1 MNKKGKA
8 VLYLNRSQ
16 YDEKSINEGKS
27 RRFFEGVIEEN
38 GWKYRV
44 QDKDNDI
51 DGEIEVFSMVGET
64 TAKIVKVQLKSTTSV
79 KKGKELITF
88 DCPVK
93 FLNFCDVCDIPV
105 IIVLYD
111 VEEKRAYW
119 LWTQQYIFKVLE
131 KNNGNWRNNTSSVTI
146 KIPIENEV
154 SEESC
159 FYDEIKGISINGINE
174 IQQWRKQDTS
184 EHYFTILEEK
194 DDSNFNNR
202 RISAKIY
209 LERSFATSRDSTIE
223 LIKKIN
229 AKIKNNRYNKRILE
243 GRSVKSEPD
252 YVWLSFYDD
261 LIQFEYG
268 LPFCRTEWINRKNS
282 PSLFIKDYDQ
292 LIGEDNIRV
301 KWEYNRPLQDYL
313 LLNSTSKTYY
323 LEGVREALLFAKSEL
338 ELLQK
343 LFAEEDIS
351 NFYNY
356 IIGKRGE
363 YSSNYI
369 LLSDC
374 LPPYECKTL
383 HRALEAALG
392 DLDNLAIAIEG
403 NERNKQYLNYQFISE
418 FYKHLVILNYEI
430 EKIL

>member
-1 MNKKGKA
+1 MK
-8 VLYLNRSQ
+8 RSQ

-51 DGEIEVFSMVGET
+51 DGEIEVFSKEGET
-64 TAKIVKVQLKSTTSV
+64 TAKIVKVQLKSTTSL
-79 KKGKELITF
+79 KMAEKLITF

-111 VEEKRAYW
+111 VKEKKAYW
-119 LWTQQYIFKVLE
+119 LWTQQYIFKVLD
-131 KNNGNWRNNTSSVTI
+131 KNNESWRNNTSSVTI

-154 SEESC
+154 LEDSK
-159 FYDEIKGISINGINE
+159 FYNEIKGISINGINE
-174 IQQWRKQDTS
+174 IQQWRKHDTS
-184 EHYFTILEEK
+184 EYYFTILEEK
-194 DDSNFNNR
+194 DDSNINKR

-209 LERSFATSRDSTIE
+209 IERSFATSRNSTIE

-229 AKIKNNRYNKRILE
+229 AKIKINKYNKRILQ
-243 GRSVKSEPD
+243 GRSVDSEPD

-268 LPFCRTEWINRKNS
+268 LPFCRTEWINGKDS
-282 PSLFIKDYDQ
+282 PPLFIKEYDQ
-292 LIGEDNIRV
+292 LIDENNIRV

-313 LLNSTSKTYY
+313 LLNSTSKTHY
-323 LEGVREALLFAKSEL
+323 LEGVRESLVFAKSEL
-338 ELLQK
+338 ALLPK
-343 LFAEEDIS
+343 LFAEEDNS
-351 NFYNY
+351 NFYNH
-356 IIGKRGE
+356 IKAKQKE
-363 YSSNYI
+363 YSRNFI
-369 LLSDC
+369 LLSDFI
-374 LPPYECKTL
+374 PPHECKPL

-392 DLDNLAIAIEG
+392 ELDNLAMIIEG
-403 NERNKQYLNYQFISE
+403 NERNKQYINYQFVSK

-430 EKIL
+430 DKII